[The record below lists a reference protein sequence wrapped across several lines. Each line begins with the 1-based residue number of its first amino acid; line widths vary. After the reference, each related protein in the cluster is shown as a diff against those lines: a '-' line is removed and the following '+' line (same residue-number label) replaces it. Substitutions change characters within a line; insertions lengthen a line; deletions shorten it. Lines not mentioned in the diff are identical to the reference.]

1 MATTED
7 LQPGGTL
14 ASEISTA
21 VVRVLARHTGR
32 GPTKARTYRG
42 EDLVTVLLEE
52 RLTALEMTLVRSGRC
67 ELARSTRVALKAAA
81 REDLIASVEEL
92 TGRRVRMFLPASE
105 VDPDVA
111 ALVFVL
117 AHEAP

>member
-7 LQPGGTL
+7 LQPGGTT

-42 EDLVTVLLEE
+42 DDLVTVLLEE
-52 RLTALEMTLVRSGRC
+52 RLTTLELTLVRTGRGD
-67 ELARSTRVALKAAA
+67 LARRTREALKAAA
-81 REDLIASVEEL
+81 REDLIASVEAL
-92 TGRRVRMFLPASE
+92 TGRRVQTFLPATE
-105 VDPDVA
+105 VEPDVA

-117 AHEAP
+117 SREAP